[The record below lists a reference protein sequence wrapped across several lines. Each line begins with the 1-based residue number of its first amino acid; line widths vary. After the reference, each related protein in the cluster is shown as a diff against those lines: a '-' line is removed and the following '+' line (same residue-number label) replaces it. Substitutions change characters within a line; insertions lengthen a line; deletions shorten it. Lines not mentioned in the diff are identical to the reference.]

1 MGVCGIGNEN
11 LKWETTQRFNVGL
24 DFSILNNRL
33 MVNADY
39 FHSKTT
45 DLLNRKSLNDISG
58 LKYYWANDGS
68 LRNDGIELNVKVRAV
83 DIRDFKFDFGAT
95 IGHYKNKVLSLAN
108 GNFTT
113 EVAGGEILTS
123 VGHPVGL
130 FYGYE
135 TDGV

>member
-1 MGVCGIGNEN
+1 MQII
-11 LKWETTQRFNVGL
+11 
-24 DFSILNNRL
+24 SILRRPICL
-33 MVNADY
+33 IVN
-39 FHSKTT
+39 
-45 DLLNRKSLNDISG
+45 LLNDISG

-130 FYGYE
+130 FYGYQ
-135 TDGV
+135 TDECLFYSSGSSRCKLVH

>member
-1 MGVCGIGNEN
+1 MLG
-11 LKWETTQRFNVGL
+11 
-24 DFSILNNRL
+24 LNNRL

-95 IGHYKNKVLSLAN
+95 IGHYKNKVLQRWL
-108 GNFTT
+108 
-113 EVAGGEILTS
+113 GERFLLQWDT
-123 VGHPVGL
+123 L
-130 FYGYE
+130 
-135 TDGV
+135 

>member
-1 MGVCGIGNEN
+1 MG
-11 LKWETTQRFNVGL
+11 
-24 DFSILNNRL
+24 
-33 MVNADY
+33 
-39 FHSKTT
+39 
-45 DLLNRKSLNDISG
+45 
-58 LKYYWANDGS
+58 NDGS

-130 FYGYE
+130 FYGYQ
-135 TDGV
+135 TDGVYSTAQEAHDANLYIKIHLDSSFHLKRET

>member
-1 MGVCGIGNEN
+1 MKGLDFVNYLKLRMAYTMSGNDNLPLFANRTYYTSELFSKYATGLVLGGIGNEN

-68 LRNDGIELNVKVRAV
+68 LRNDGIM
-83 DIRDFKFDFGAT
+83 
-95 IGHYKNKVLSLAN
+95 
-108 GNFTT
+108 
-113 EVAGGEILTS
+113 
-123 VGHPVGL
+123 
-130 FYGYE
+130 
-135 TDGV
+135 